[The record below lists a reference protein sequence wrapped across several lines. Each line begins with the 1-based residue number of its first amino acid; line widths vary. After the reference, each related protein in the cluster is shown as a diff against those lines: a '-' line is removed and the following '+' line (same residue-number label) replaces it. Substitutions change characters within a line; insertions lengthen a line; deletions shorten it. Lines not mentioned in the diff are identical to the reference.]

1 MWPKTDVAS
10 DNPPPFAMRFADIPF
25 HEDVKERLR
34 AMVDAD
40 HVPHALLLEGP
51 AGAGKFALARAMTQY
66 LHCDNRH
73 DGEPC
78 GCCPA
83 CVQHQTFN
91 HIDTLFSFPV
101 VKKGKTALSADY
113 ADVFRDFM
121 EEAPFM
127 DFDRWLVRLDNIN
140 AQPLIYVEEG
150 MELLRRLNFTGHGS
164 RYKVVLMWLPE
175 RLKEETANKLLKLI
189 EEPADDTKF
198 IMVSNYPRGILP
210 TIYSRTQRV
219 EVRRYDDTEIAR
231 WLASEHGVSAE
242 AAREIA
248 RLSGGNLNTALAQ
261 MGNSHRSKQYL
272 GYFVRLMRLAYQRK
286 IVDLR
291 GWGNE
296 LAAEGREP
304 IMGFYEYAVR
314 MLRENYVYAL
324 RVGSLN
330 AMNAEEEAFSR
341 NFSPFVNERNI
352 EDLMRVFDDARTDI
366 AANANAKLVCFDVA
380 LKVILL
386 LKR

>member
-1 MWPKTDVAS
+1 
-10 DNPPPFAMRFADIPF
+10 
-25 HEDVKERLR
+25 
-34 AMVDAD
+34 MVDTD

-51 AGAGKFALARAMTQY
+51 AGAGKFALARAMAQY
-66 LHCDNRH
+66 LHCENRH

-78 GCCPA
+78 GRCPA

-121 EEAPFM
+121 EESPFM

-198 IMVSNYPRGILP
+198 IMVSNNPRGILP

-231 WLASEHGVSAE
+231 WLTSEHAVSTD

-248 RLSGGNLNTALAQ
+248 RLSGGNLNTAMSQL
-261 MGNSHRSKQYL
+261 GNSHRSKQYL
-272 GYFVRLMRLAYQRK
+272 DYFVRLMRLAYQRK

-324 RVGSLN
+324 RVGALN